1 MPRPDGPRP
10 DDDLHRIREL
20 RERRARDATGHYFV
34 EGLRQVFC
42 ALDANLPVEV
52 LVYCETLAPAI
63 VQRRVRLARRAGA
76 RVVRVSPEQFRG
88 VSVAAR
94 ASGIGAVLRQHWS
107 SIRDADP
114 AGGLCWIG
122 LGLTRSHGN
131 LGTLL
136 RTAEAVGVAGVV
148 FLDRLTDPF
157 DAQVVRASMGGI
169 FGLRLVRATHSE
181 LACWVSR
188 HRGEVVGAAPRG
200 DLSYTE
206 IPLRS
211 PLVVLFGEERR
222 GLTVEELRLCTRTA
236 SIPMTGRADS
246 LNLGVAAGVVL
257 FDLRRRA
264 RDGAATLRPGG

>member
-10 DDDLHRIREL
+10 GDIGRIREL
-20 RERRARDATGHYFV
+20 RLRPARDATGQYYV

-42 ALDANLPVEV
+42 ALDANLPLEL
-52 LVYCETLAPAI
+52 LVYCETLAPTIA
-63 VQRRVRLARRAGA
+63 QRRVRLARRAGA
-76 RVVRVSPEQFRG
+76 RVMRVSPEQFRS
-88 VSVAAR
+88 VSTTSR
-94 ASGIGAVLRQHWS
+94 ASGIGAVLGQHWS
-107 SIRDADP
+107 SMQDADP

-122 LGLTRSHGN
+122 LGLTRSTGN

-136 RTAEAVGVAGVV
+136 RTAEAVGVAGVI

-169 FGLRLVRATHSE
+169 FGLRLVRATHAE
-181 LACWVSR
+181 LAEWVSR

-200 DLSYTE
+200 DVSYTE

-222 GLTVEELRLCTRTA
+222 GLTEPELRLCTRIA
-236 SIPMTGRADS
+236 AIPMTGRADS

-264 RDGAATLRPGG
+264 RGGGATLRPGG